1 MKFVVFSL
9 GCRVNIYEGQAMVKE
24 FIARGHEATDKL
36 EKADC
41 YVLNTCSVTAEADKK
56 SRQAVAR
63 ALRINP
69 NAKIAVCGCSS
80 QNDPAAYEKKANVF
94 KISGVGGKMS
104 LVDEILTA
112 LEKGETKEETDVKP
126 LPAEYED
133 DASGEVTKTRGY
145 VKIQDG
151 CNNFCS
157 YCIIPYLRGRSR
169 SRKIE
174 SVIREAEEMAKKT
187 NEIVITGVDVSDY
200 RDGEN
205 GLAELVRALGKIPV
219 RKRFGSFDCIV
230 VNENLLNAMKESDFC
245 ESFHLSMQSGS
256 DGVLRRMN
264 RHYTSAEFLRIC
276 ELIRSVFPKAGITTD
291 VIAGFP
297 EETEEEFNETLE
309 TCRRAKFAD
318 MHVFPYSVRKGTV
331 AAKMKQVGGET
342 IRSRA
347 AKLRELA
354 DELRAAHLEEQIGET
369 VEVLFEDEEN
379 GLAVGYTRAYEK
391 VYAAA
396 PTGRILKVKI
406 TSPFG
411 EGLKGEVL

>member
-112 LEKGETKEETDVKP
+112 LEKGETEEETDVKP

-264 RHYTSAEFLRIC
+264 RHYTSAEFLRVC

-297 EETEEEFNETLE
+297 EETDEEFNETLE

-342 IRSRA
+342 IRIRA

-354 DELRAAHLEEQIGET
+354 DELRAAHLEEKVGET

-379 GLAVGYTRAYEK
+379 GLSVGYTRAYEK

>member
-24 FIARGHEATDKL
+24 FISRGHEATDKL

-112 LEKGETKEETDVKP
+112 LEKGETEEETDVKP

-174 SVIREAEEMAKKT
+174 SVIREAEEMSKKT

-230 VNENLLNAMKESDFC
+230 VDENLLNAMKESDFC

-264 RHYTSAEFLRIC
+264 RHYTSAEFLRVC

-297 EETEEEFNETLE
+297 EETDEEFYETLE

-331 AAKMKQVGGET
+331 AAKMKQVGSET
-342 IRSRA
+342 IRRRA
-347 AKLRELA
+347 AKLRKLA

>member
-9 GCRVNIYEGQAMVKE
+9 GCRVNIYEGQAMIKE
-24 FIARGHEATDKL
+24 FIARGHEATDRL

-63 ALRINP
+63 ALKLNP

-80 QNDPAAYEKKANVF
+80 QNDPAVYAKKANVF

-104 LVDEILTA
+104 LVGEILDA
-112 LEKGETKEETDVKP
+112 LENGKEEEETDVKP
-126 LPAEYED
+126 LPTVYED

-145 VKIQDG
+145 LKIQDG

-174 SVIREAEEMAKKT
+174 SVIREAEEMAQKT
-187 NEIVITGVDVSDY
+187 AEIVITGVDVSDY

-205 GLAELVRALGKIPV
+205 GLSELVRALGKIPV

-230 VNENLLNAMKESDFC
+230 VDENLLAAMKESGFC
-245 ESFHLSMQSGS
+245 DSFHLSMQSGS
-256 DGVLRRMN
+256 DGVLKRMN
-264 RHYTSAEFLRIC
+264 RHYTSAEFLRVC
-276 ELIRSVFPKAGITTD
+276 ELIRSYFPAAGITTD

-297 EETEEEFNETLE
+297 EETEEEFNETIE
-309 TCRRAKFAD
+309 TCRKAKFAD

-331 AAKMKQVGGET
+331 AAKMKQVDPET
-342 IRSRA
+342 IRLRA
-347 AKLRELA
+347 ARLRAVA
-354 DELRAAHLEEQIGET
+354 DELRLGHLKSKIGT
-369 VEVLFEDEEN
+369 TAEVLFEDEEN
-379 GLAVGYTRAYEK
+379 GLATGYTRAYEK

-396 PTGRILKVKI
+396 PTGKILKVKI
-406 TSPFG
+406 TSLCG
-411 EGLKGEVL
+411 EGLKGELL

>member
-112 LEKGETKEETDVKP
+112 LEKGETKEETNVKP

-205 GLAELVRALGKIPV
+205 GLTELVRALGKIPV

-264 RHYTSAEFLRIC
+264 RHYTSAEFLRVC

-354 DELRAAHLEEQIGET
+354 DELRAAHLEEKVGET

-379 GLAVGYTRAYEK
+379 GLSVGYTRAYEK

>member
-94 KISGVGGKMS
+94 KISGVGGKIS

-112 LEKGETKEETDVKP
+112 LEKGETEEETDVKP

-145 VKIQDG
+145 IKIQDG

-174 SVIREAEEMAKKT
+174 NVIREAEEMAKKT

-264 RHYTSAEFLRIC
+264 RHYTSAEFLRVC

-297 EETEEEFNETLE
+297 EETDEEFNETLE

-354 DELRAAHLEEQIGET
+354 DELRAAHLEEKVGET

>member
-264 RHYTSAEFLRIC
+264 RHYTSAEFLRVC

>member
-94 KISGVGGKMS
+94 KISGVGGKIS

-112 LEKGETKEETDVKP
+112 LEKGETEEETDVKP

-145 VKIQDG
+145 IKIQDG

-264 RHYTSAEFLRIC
+264 RHYTSAEFLRVC

-297 EETEEEFNETLE
+297 EETDEEFNETLE

-354 DELRAAHLEEQIGET
+354 DELRAAHLEEKVGET

>member
-94 KISGVGGKMS
+94 KISGVGGKIS

-112 LEKGETKEETDVKP
+112 LEKGETEEETDVKP

-145 VKIQDG
+145 IKIQDG

-264 RHYTSAEFLRIC
+264 RHYTSAEFLRVC

-297 EETEEEFNETLE
+297 EETDEEFNETLE

>member
-9 GCRVNIYEGQAMVKE
+9 GCRVNIYEGQAMIKE
-24 FIARGHEATDKL
+24 FVARGHEATDKL

-80 QNDPAAYEKKANVF
+80 QNDPAAYEKKTNVF
-94 KISGVGGKMS
+94 KITGVGGKMS
-104 LVDEILTA
+104 LVDEILAA
-112 LEKGETKEETDVKP
+112 LEKGETEEETDVKP
-126 LPAEYED
+126 LPVEYED

-145 VKIQDG
+145 VKVQDG

-169 SRKIE
+169 SRKME
-174 SVIREAEEMAKKT
+174 SVICEAEEMSEKT

-205 GLAELVRALGKIPV
+205 GLAELVRALGKVPV

-230 VNENLLNAMKESDFC
+230 VDEKLLTAMKESDFC

-256 DGVLRRMN
+256 DGVLGRMN
-264 RHYTSAEFLRIC
+264 RHYTSAEFLRVC
-276 ELIRSVFPKAGITTD
+276 DLIRSVFPTAGITTD

-297 EETEEEFNETLE
+297 GETEEEFNETVE
-309 TCRRAKFAD
+309 TCRKAKFAD
-318 MHVFPYSVRKGTV
+318 MHVFPYSMRKGTV
-331 AAKMKQVGGET
+331 AAKMQQVDGET
-342 IRSRA
+342 IRIRA
-347 AKLRELA
+347 ARLRSVA
-354 DELRAAHLEEQIGET
+354 DELRTAHLNAKIGT
-369 VEVLFEDEEN
+369 VAEVLFEDEEN
-379 GLAVGYTRAYEK
+379 GLSVGYTRAYEK
-391 VYAAA
+391 VYAVA
-396 PTGRILKVKI
+396 PTGKILNVKI
-406 TSPFG
+406 TSLYG

>member
-36 EKADC
+36 ERADC

-69 NAKIAVCGCSS
+69 SAKIAVCGCSS

-104 LVDEILTA
+104 LVDEILNA
-112 LEKGETKEETDVKP
+112 LEKGETAEETDVKP

-264 RHYTSAEFLRIC
+264 RHYTSAEFLRVC

-297 EETEEEFNETLE
+297 EETDEEFNETLE

>member
-69 NAKIAVCGCSS
+69 SAKIAVCGCSS

-94 KISGVGGKMS
+94 KISGVGGKIS

-112 LEKGETKEETDVKP
+112 LEKGETEEETDVKP

-230 VNENLLNAMKESDFC
+230 VDENLLTAMKESDFC

-264 RHYTSAEFLRIC
+264 RHYTSAEFLRVC

-342 IRSRA
+342 IRHRA
-347 AKLRELA
+347 AKLRKLA
-354 DELRAAHLEEQIGET
+354 DELRAAHLEEKVGET